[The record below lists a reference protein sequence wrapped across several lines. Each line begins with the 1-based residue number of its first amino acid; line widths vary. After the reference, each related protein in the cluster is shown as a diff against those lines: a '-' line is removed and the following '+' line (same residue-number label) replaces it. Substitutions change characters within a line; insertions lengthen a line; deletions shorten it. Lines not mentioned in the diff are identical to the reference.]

1 MYVSGINDHHNVF
14 VNLVVMMYYCIL
26 QLGLALKGISSPHTH
41 THTFYLYILFCIFFF
56 LNFLHPSSYCKTS
69 YTVLLT
75 LYVFIILCA
84 AGIIIFTPGFFF
96 PSLPSQNIWDDA
108 FFFFFFKVYYLKK
121 KKT

>member
-26 QLGLALKGISSPHTH
+26 QLGLALKGISPP
-41 THTFYLYILFCIFFF
+41 THTFCLYILFCSFF
-56 LNFLHPSSYCKTS
+56 LNFNFLHPSSYCKTS

-84 AGIIIFTPGFFF
+84 AGIIIFTPVFFF
-96 PSLPSQNIWDDA
+96 LC
-108 FFFFFFKVYYLKK
+108 LH
-121 KKT
+121 KTSGTMLF